1 VGFDKAKAQ
10 VRLNLGFSKTHD
22 IVVSDMLKA
31 VELGIARPYEFRKGA
46 IKFGWELG
54 EAS

>member
-1 VGFDKAKAQ
+1 
-10 VRLNLGFSKTHD
+10 
-22 IVVSDMLKA
+22 MLKA

-54 EAS
+54 KHRMSLLR